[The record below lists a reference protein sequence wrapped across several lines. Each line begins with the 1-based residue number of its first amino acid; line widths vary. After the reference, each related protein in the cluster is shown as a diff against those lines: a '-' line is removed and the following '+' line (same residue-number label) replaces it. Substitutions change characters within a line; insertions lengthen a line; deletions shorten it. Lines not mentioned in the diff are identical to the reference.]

1 MHPTWRNT
9 QYALRSLIRAPGF
22 TVVAVLTL
30 VLGIGANAAIFSA
43 VEAILLHPLPLANAD
58 HVVFI
63 STYLPKTNTDV
74 NVLTPA
80 EFQDVADRK
89 DLFANVGA
97 YNPVTVNVTG
107 NGDPER
113 IEAISTAGALFD
125 VLKVK
130 PSLGRLYDSSDVLAN
145 RRVVMLTYEYWMR
158 RTGGAIG
165 RDALGTA
172 ITLDDTAYTIVGVL
186 PRGFD
191 FPHGVSIWSPRQLR
205 PGACAKLDRDR
216 NDPLSHSCK
225 YATTL
230 ARLRDTVDITR
241 ARVAVAEMMTRWRQT
256 TPTYYANGIEQTL
269 HVRPLITVV
278 AGELRPILLLL
289 FAASGFVLLIA
300 CVNVAC
306 LQLVRTMTRLREIAL
321 RQALGATRLAIAIQ
335 IIDETM
341 IVALLGGGGGIL
353 IGAFIIT
360 TAKNRLTTLPIDAS
374 AFRLN
379 PEVLA
384 FSLGIV
390 LLTVFLCAI
399 APILRAASVDPGDVL
414 RAGGTRTASL
424 GRHRTRFLSGAVVV
438 QVAAALV
445 LVAGCSMT
453 VESLSR
459 LSAVDPGFR
468 ADGLVSIRLLLRSNR
483 YRGWAKTVAFASE
496 FDARVRAIPGVQ
508 AIAIAAMAPY
518 DADRGDG
525 WVAPASPASD
535 ASTAHRSLMPFFNMV
550 SSNYFDVVGA
560 RLISGRMFDES
571 DVARFHSDTAIQVG
585 SVIIDETLARQLYPN
600 GDAIGKQL
608 GPRTPMPT
616 IVGVVSPIREAKLAT
631 SGVGNLYYPGAEFL
645 RERTFVIRTS
655 LPFATISPVLR
666 GIVHEIDPDL
676 PIASI
681 VAVRA
686 DIARSLAPRRIA
698 SDILGGFAGLAL
710 LLAML
715 GVYGVLSYAVTQRRK
730 EMGIRLALGA
740 NPRDLRRFIIG
751 GVARLALTGLALG
764 LLVFVA
770 AGRYL
775 SSLIY
780 GGSAYD
786 PLTIVSCAAGLG
798 ALALFAA
805 WIPARSAS
813 RLDPAGVLRAE

>member
-1 MHPTWRNT
+1 MHSTWRSI
-9 QYALRSLIRAPGF
+9 QYALRSLVRARGF

-43 VEAILLHPLPLANAD
+43 VEAILLHPLPLSNAD
-58 HVVFI
+58 RVVFV

-89 DLFANVGA
+89 DLFASVGA

-107 NGDPER
+107 DGDPER
-113 IEAISTAGALFD
+113 VEAMSTAGALFD
-125 VLKVK
+125 VLNIK
-130 PSLGRLYDSSDVLAN
+130 PSLGRLYDSSDVRAN
-145 RRVVMLTYEYWMR
+145 RRVVMLSYEYWMR

-172 ITLDDTAYTIVGVL
+172 ITLDDTTYTIVGVL

-205 PGACAKLDRDR
+205 PGTCAKLDRDR
-216 NDPLSHSCK
+216 SDPLSHNCK
-225 YATTL
+225 YATTV
-230 ARLRDTVDITR
+230 ARLRDDVDITR

-256 TPTYYANGIEQTL
+256 TPAYYANGVEQTL

-289 FAASGFVLLIA
+289 FAASTFVLLIA

-306 LQLVRTMTRLREIAL
+306 LQLVRTTTRLREVAL
-321 RQALGATRLAIAIQ
+321 RQALGATRLAIASQ
-335 IIDETM
+335 IIAETTV
-341 IVALLGGGGGIL
+341 IALLGGVGGIFVGR
-353 IGAFIIT
+353 IIIT
-360 TAKNRLTTLPIDAS
+360 TAKNRLTTLPVDAT

-379 PEVLA
+379 PFVLA
-384 FSLGIV
+384 FSLGVV
-390 LLTVFLCAI
+390 LLTVFLCAV

-414 RAGGTRTASL
+414 RAIGTRTASV
-424 GRHRTRFLSGAVVV
+424 GRRRTRFLSAAVVV

-445 LVAGCSMT
+445 LVAGCTMT

-468 ADGLVSIRLLLRSNR
+468 ADGLVSIRLLLRSDR

-496 FDARVRAIPGVQ
+496 FDARVRAIPGVR

-518 DADRGDG
+518 DAERGDG
-525 WVAPASPASD
+525 WVAPATPAGD
-535 ASTAHRSLMPFFNMV
+535 ASTAHTSLMPFFNMV

-560 RLISGRMFDES
+560 RLIGGRVFDES

-600 GDAIGKQL
+600 GDAIGKKL
-608 GPRTPMPT
+608 GPREPMPT
-616 IVGVVSPIREAKLAT
+616 IVGVVNPIREAKLAT

-655 LPFATISPVLR
+655 LPFAAIATMLR
-666 GIVHEIDPDL
+666 AIVHQIDPDL
-676 PIASI
+676 PIKSI
-681 VAVRA
+681 VPVRA
-686 DIARSLAPRRIA
+686 DIARSLAPRRVA
-698 SDILGGFAGLAL
+698 SNILGGFAGLAL

-740 NPRDLRRFIIG
+740 NPRDLRRFIVG
-751 GVARLALTGLALG
+751 GVARLALAGIALG
-764 LLVFVA
+764 LIVFIA
-770 AGRYL
+770 GGRYL
-775 SSLIY
+775 DSLIY
-780 GGSAYD
+780 GVSPHD
-786 PLTIVSCAAGLG
+786 PLTIVGCALTLG
-798 ALALFAA
+798 VLALIAT

-813 RLDPAGVLRAE
+813 RLDPAGILRAE